1 MKRLGTLRA
10 LLMIGSVATTLLLGL
25 TGCRKPAEDTPVPAQ
40 LVILTPHNET
50 IRDTFQE
57 GFWNWHVRARGVPV
71 EITWIYRGTPQCVDY
86 VADGTKPRGEGD
98 RYTPADLMFGGGLTD
113 HARLAALGLSQPID
127 VGDALAALP
136 AEVQGTPT
144 RDPNK
149 HWFTTGLSS
158 FGILYNAEA
167 CRQRDIAPPQ
177 TWADLAAPRFAGWLA
192 IADPA
197 ASGSHRECCVL
208 ILEQLGWDAGWQ
220 TLMGILANTRAL
232 NSRSGDALRQVRA
245 GTALATFAVNFDGL
259 AEVAESDGALAYV
272 DPAGLTSAT
281 PDFISGLTTGRNS
294 QVARDFIRYVLSEE
308 GQTLWGVERDHR
320 APYGQTLYHYP
331 IVPAIY
337 TKYAGHMAGLRDP
350 SVEPLGK
357 PLDAQRAAHLGRLV
371 SPLVWAICGEG
382 RHVLLQQ
389 AWARAT
395 ALDPADAN
403 AAALRTALAAPPFD
417 LSAGLAQGAQL
428 ENASDADV
436 AALRAKWAAEFAA
449 RYAPTGS

>member
-1 MKRLGTLRA
+1 MKRFAAALSLLVLGTLSTA
-10 LLMIGSVATTLLLGL
+10 ALLGL
-25 TGCRKPAEDTPVPAQ
+25 SGCRKPVEDTPAPVQ

-86 VADGTKPRGEGD
+86 VAEGAKPRGEGD
-98 RYTPADLMFGGGLTD
+98 RYAPADLMFGGGLTD

-127 VGDALAALP
+127 VGDALTALP
-136 AEVQGTPT
+136 ADVQGTPT
-144 RDPNK
+144 HDPNN
-149 HWFTTGLSS
+149 HWFATGLSS

-167 CRQRDIAPPQ
+167 CRQRGIAPPQ
-177 TWADLAAPRFAGWLA
+177 TWADLASPRFAGWLA

-208 ILEQLGWDAGWQ
+208 ILEQLGWDAGWP

-232 NSRSGDALRQVRA
+232 NSRSGDAIRQVRA
-245 GTALATFAVNFDGL
+245 GTALATFTVNFDGL

-281 PDFISGLTTGRNS
+281 PDFISGLTTGRNT

-308 GQTLWGVERDHR
+308 GQALWGVERDHR

-331 IVPAIY
+331 IAPEIY
-337 TKYAGHMAGLRDP
+337 AKYAGHMAGLRDP
-350 SVEPLGK
+350 SAAPLGK
-357 PLDAQRAAHLGRLV
+357 PLDAQRAANLGRLIT
-371 SPLVWAICGEG
+371 PLVWAICGEG
-382 RHVLLQQ
+382 RHVQLQQ
-389 AWARAT
+389 AWARAA
-395 ALDPADAN
+395 ALEPGDAN
-403 AAALRTALAAPPFD
+403 AATLRAALTAPPFD
-417 LSAGLAQGAQL
+417 LNTALTQGAHV
-428 ENASDADV
+428 ETATDADV
-436 AALRAKWAAEFAA
+436 AALRAQWAALFAG
-449 RYAPTGS
+449 RYTPAAP